1 MSKKSS
7 ALAAAGIL
15 AAAVVLS
22 GFSIYKD
29 SHQKNSTDG
38 TITLRMAQTSSQT
51 GAIGQAMDHF
61 ADRIYEETGGKYKI
75 ETYHNGQLGAEI
87 DTIEG
92 CQMGTIDIAVVN
104 QSTIGNFISDF
115 QALDIPYLIT
125 STDQADAVFLGDIGT
140 RFLDKLSGV
149 QLYGL
154 GIWESGFRNLT
165 NSKRDINSVDDVSG
179 LKIRTM
185 ENQVHIA
192 FWKAMGADATPMSW
206 GEAYTALQQG
216 ALDGQENPATVI
228 LTNNVAQVNNHL
240 AMTEHAYST
249 VFLVM
254 SPETWASF
262 DDETKETFKRVMAE
276 CSIEEREISRKM
288 DSEAVAELEKQGMKQ
303 LVIDLRSN
311 PGGILDSAVAMV
323 DYILPDD
330 MKNFEKGNGKT
341 LIVYTA
347 DKNGDGDTY
356 TASDSHEVDMPIA
369 ILVNENSASASEVFT
384 GALKDYKK
392 AVVVGTTS
400 YGKGIVQNLIPL
412 GDGSAIKITTA
423 HYYTPSGFDL
433 HGKGIAP
440 DVEVELDEN
449 LKSQAVVTPEEDN
462 QVQAAVKAL
471 EKK

>member
-38 TITLRMAQTSSQT
+38 TITLRMAQTSSQA
-51 GAIGQAMDHF
+51 GAIGQSMEAF
-61 ADRIYEETGGKYKI
+61 ADRIYDETEGKYKI

-104 QSTIGNFISDF
+104 QSTIGNFINDF

-125 STDQADAVFLGDIGT
+125 STEQADAVFLGDIGT

-165 NSKRDINSVDDVSG
+165 NSKRDVNSVDDVAG

-249 VFLVM
+249 VFLVI
-254 SPETWASF
+254 
-262 DDETKETFKRVMAE
+262 RVMAE

-288 DSEAVAELEKQGMKQ
+288 DSEAVAELEKQGMTVTYPDKQ
-303 LVIDLRSN
+303 QFIDKAADLYAQWEEQY
-311 PGGILDSAVAMV
+311 G
-323 DYILPDD
+323 D
-330 MKNFEKGNGKT
+330 MISEIRA
-341 LIVYTA
+341 L
-347 DKNGDGDTY
+347 
-356 TASDSHEVDMPIA
+356 S
-369 ILVNENSASASEVFT
+369 VN
-384 GALKDYKK
+384 K
-392 AVVVGTTS
+392 
-400 YGKGIVQNLIPL
+400 
-412 GDGSAIKITTA
+412 
-423 HYYTPSGFDL
+423 
-433 HGKGIAP
+433 
-440 DVEVELDEN
+440 
-449 LKSQAVVTPEEDN
+449 
-462 QVQAAVKAL
+462 
-471 EKK
+471 